1 MKKTLLSLI
10 AILFCL
16 QSFGQIVRIG
26 NGTTNNLE
34 IPFFIDDSTSTF
46 IQQIFTAQ
54 EINQNGMYIE
64 SIALES
70 YNFSYLCNGNLSI
83 YIGTTTLSSFQN
95 EFISLDNSTRVFS
108 RDNYGVFTNDPLYDF
123 NDTIA
128 LSYIYFDRPYF
139 LDGNSN
145 LVITFVSNKS
155 LNYNCHNDTLGYL
168 SEENSLPLTRTA
180 YLTYPNTFTIDSTPD
195 FGNNSNHRNN
205 IRFNFTTCPNGF
217 NLNVSDIT
225 PNQARISW
233 EENDTTSN
241 WIIEYKLSS
250 EYDWNNANNEY
261 SDNNY
266 IILDSLFENSDY
278 NVRLRKSCNDTTF
291 SLWSEISFRTICAT
305 IDTIPYYFDFSSLA
319 NYTPLCWGGNY
330 YIYGGGVNLNVYDL
344 GNRNYFI
351 SPKITKDINSL
362 SVKFHARNYAWSD
375 AGVKFSFGV
384 MSDANDTNT
393 FVSLFDTLILT
404 NFYTDLSFYEIN
416 IDNNIVVGTN
426 NHIAFRVEALG
437 RNGAHSI
444 GDVTID
450 YKLQCPN
457 VYDFRPIETTHNSI
471 AFSWNTTNNSH
482 NGYQIAYSPYSDTF
496 NPDSTTTIINLPN
509 TSSLPFLISNLTP
522 STHYSFAIRQN
533 CGGAWTIIDAYT
545 MGSPAILPYSCD
557 FETQEERDKWMFS
570 NDDCINKWVFG
581 QAINSGDMTGYSM
594 YVSDN
599 NGDSNTMNYY
609 SNTVVTASRL
619 FESNG
624 AGGYTI
630 TFNSRV
636 KGDYN
641 FDNMLKVF
649 VVDSNTSFLGTNTP
663 YAPYYASKNYSD
675 GAILFGGE
683 VNSPYSYFHNDAFP
697 YFYNNSN
704 PIVINSHTINIPYQG
719 EIGTIKKLIFLWTNR
734 YADAYGGQRYYP
746 AAIDNI
752 TIQENPCASPALS
765 VLNSY
770 EDSVELK
777 WTAGYSDSAWVL
789 YYKPFNSEV
798 YSFINLDTTTFV
810 LECPDQVQY
819 NAYVKVLC
827 GNGNWQES
835 NVITFSPLCKKIT
848 LPYSEDFNI
857 YSSTSFPICWYK
869 TSNVELKNTE
879 TYNLTTSLY
888 LNNNSYLSLPM
899 LEDTISTS
907 SVNLSFRFRRTSS
920 GSKLM
925 IGVMEN
931 PNDLSTFD
939 TINIINAPSDNLWHR
954 FEVNFNSY
962 NGLGRYITI
971 LSKYN
976 SRVDDIYVD
985 YYTPCPNVY
994 DFRADS
1000 ITYSMVKLIWDTFNY
1015 QQQGYQISYLLE
1027 GDSLNNETII
1037 NFNDTIINF
1046 PYQINGLNPA
1056 SNYRIGIRQNCGS
1069 NWAYINIITKGAPAT
1084 LPYYCDFSSVN
1095 ERNAWEISNGNAPN
1109 KWFIGQA
1116 VNQSPIEGYSLY
1128 VSQDNGLNNTYYF
1141 GALVSQG
1148 ASTVVASR
1156 LFEVSG
1162 AGGYTLSFNSRI
1174 GGEINFDYLKVFL
1187 VDEDV
1192 VFTGSSTR
1200 PDFSTTSYTDGV
1212 ILFSGN
1218 RSYFCNPSNPT
1229 TINNHTIQLPYLGA
1243 NGTIKKLIFVWTND
1257 GRGAQPPAAIDN
1269 ISILPNNCV
1278 VSELNVSNITQSSAL
1293 ASWTAFANDSS
1304 WYLYIK
1310 ENDSIYYDSIP
1321 VINNL
1326 SYSFSNL
1333 LPNTKYNAYLRLV
1346 CDSTFLEISNIV
1358 TFTTDCNYLTQIPFY
1373 EDFETYNSSNYID
1386 CWNRINPL
1394 NNNTPRVYNGG
1405 YQSSYSLGLYYPNSY
1420 PNTSSYALLPT
1431 FDSSIHINDLFMRFM
1446 MQGEQEN
1453 LIVGIMS
1460 DENDVST
1467 FDSITTLSTT
1477 ETSWVEKIVYFNNYT
1492 GNGHIIAFKAKVP
1505 NTYSSYPYID
1515 IDNVYID
1522 NYSNCFTPINLR
1534 ATNITTDSAE
1544 LNWNTITI
1552 PAPNCWLYYKKSSD
1566 ISFDSV
1572 YVTSLPYHLTNLAPS
1587 TFYNFYVRLDCN
1599 TPTDN
1604 SDTITFHTQCGKI
1617 SSFPYIENFD
1627 SYSNFGLNYPLCW
1640 SSINNPTIIQ
1650 ENYSSYPS
1658 SLMLNSNWNTPHY
1671 VITPQIEEDINL
1683 LKVKFKMKDIYGAN
1697 ENFTS
1702 TLIVGVM
1709 SNKNDTN
1716 TFEDVFEISCN
1727 DNIMREY
1734 EVLFN
1739 STLLAGTDKYI
1750 AFKTVGNPYYFTL
1763 DDIEIDYIPQ
1773 CAQPTQ
1779 ISISNV
1785 GSNHATINW
1794 LPTHSSDTAWYL
1806 YYRKIG
1812 TATTDSVYVTSIP
1825 YNLIGI
1831 YQASTYDVYVK
1842 TICGNGLST
1851 ASHFSQFSTP
1861 CATISS
1867 IPFFENF
1874 DTVYWIETD
1883 MLPCWT
1889 GYSTDPYRIPQ
1900 VTFTN
1905 NSPPNGLDILAFDGD
1920 YSIASTPQ
1928 IDSSINISDLKV
1940 SLSIKRPYYYIIYLT
1955 IGIMSDPNDGST
1967 FDSITSVAATY
1978 QNIWETINVD
1988 FSNYTGNGRYISF
2001 KCNSCNYYIDD
2012 VLIDYN
2018 QNYSPPCPEPNSL
2031 TITNTTESSAFFT
2044 WSPAGDETSWD
2055 VSLDTLVNH
2064 INVNDTN
2071 YQFSNLSDS
2080 THYTAYVRSNCVY
2093 SHSPWVGVEFTTNHK
2108 RYCPSPINALVTNIT
2123 DTSAYFLWQKGDDE
2137 VLWEVTLDTTITPI
2151 QVIDTNFMFDNLIGA
2166 TPYIAYVRGVDYSYI
2181 SNWVGVGFTTLVTIL
2196 EGEVETLDAS
2206 SITDSSVI
2214 LNGLLV
2220 SNGNATTGVEMGFL
2234 LDNQPD
2240 INLLSEGVVKI
2251 PIIYNSTLTDFHY
2264 RLENLPSDSLF
2275 YYTTYFV
2282 NIAGTVYG
2290 TVKNFTTLSLNEDI
2304 ISDDLSINIFP
2315 NPTNNSSVIRI
2326 NNLNE
2331 KAIISVYDLYGRQ
2344 LKNYD
2349 IEANKEELI
2358 LDTKNYPSGIY
2369 YIKLT
2374 TNNTNKTIKLIVNH

>member
-1 MKKTLLSLI
+1 MKKTILSLI

-16 QSFGQIVRIG
+16 QSFGQTVRVG
-26 NGTTNNLE
+26 NGSTNNLE
-34 IPFFIDDSTSTF
+34 IPFFIDDSTSSF

-54 EINQNGMYIE
+54 EINQNSRYIE

-70 YNFSYLCNGNLSI
+70 YYFSYLCNGNLSI
-83 YIGTTTLSSFQN
+83 YIGTTTQSSFQN
-95 EFISLDNSTRVFS
+95 EFISLDNTTRVFS

-697 YFYNNSN
+697 YFYNNAN
-704 PIVINSHTINIPYQG
+704 PVVINSHTINIPYQG
-719 EIGTIKKLIFLWTNR
+719 EAGTVKKLIFVWTNR
-734 YADAYGGQRYYP
+734 DADIYGGQRYYP

-752 TIQENPCASPALS
+752 TIQENPCAAPTLS

-770 EDSVELK
+770 EDSVELN
-777 WTAGYSDSAWVL
+777 WTSGYSDSLWVL
-789 YYKPFNSEV
+789 YYKPINSDV

-810 LECPDQVQY
+810 LNCPNQIQY
-819 NAYVKVLC
+819 NTYVKVLC

-848 LPYSEDFNI
+848 LPFIEDFNN
-857 YSSTSFPICWYK
+857 YSSTSFPICWSKSTDVSLNNQVTYAP
-869 TSNVELKNTE
+869 TNT
-879 TYNLTTSLY
+879 LL
-888 LNNNSYLSLPM
+888 LNNNTYVSLPE
-899 LEDTISTS
+899 LEDSIAISNTII
-907 SVNLSFRFRRTSS
+907 SFKYRKAGTN
-920 GSKLM
+920 SKLI
-925 IGVMEN
+925 IGVMET

-939 TINIINAPSDNLWHR
+939 TVYIINTPSDYLWHR
-954 FEVNFNSY
+954 YEVNLNNY
-962 NGLGRYITI
+962 NGSGKYLSI
-971 LSKYN
+971 LSQN
-976 SRVDDIYVD
+976 INRVDDIYVD
-985 YYTPCPNVY
+985 YYNPCPNVY

-1000 ITYSMVKLIWDTFNY
+1000 ITYSMVNLRWDTFNN
-1015 QQQGYQISYLLE
+1015 QHQGYQISYLLE

-1037 NFNDTIINF
+1037 NVNEATINF
-1046 PYQINGLNPA
+1046 PYQLLGLNPA
-1056 SNYRIGIRQNCGS
+1056 SYYKIGIRQNCGG
-1069 NWAYINIITKGAPAT
+1069 NWSYINIKTKGAPAT
-1084 LPYYCDFSSVN
+1084 LPYYCDFSTET
-1095 ERNAWEISNGNAPN
+1095 ERYSWEISNGNAPN

-1128 VSQDNGLNNTYYF
+1128 VSEDNGLNNTYSVGYF
-1141 GALVSQG
+1141 STGDKN
-1148 ASTVVASR
+1148 STVVASR
-1156 LFEVSG
+1156 LIELTG
-1162 AGGYTLSFNSRI
+1162 AGSYTLNFNSRV
-1174 GGEINFDYLKVFL
+1174 GGENNNDYIKVFL

-1192 VFTGSSTR
+1192 VFTGSATS
-1200 PDFSTTSYTDGV
+1200 TSYAHQTYTNGV
-1212 ILFSGN
+1212 ILFTGSN
-1218 RSYFCNPSNPT
+1218 PYYCNPANPT
-1229 TINNHTIQLPYLGA
+1229 TINNHTIQLPYLGVI
-1243 NGTIKKLIFVWTND
+1243 GTIKKLIFVWTNSARN
-1257 GRGAQPPAAIDN
+1257 GTQPPAAIDN
-1269 ISILPNNCV
+1269 ISFVANNCT
-1278 VSELNVSNITQSSAL
+1278 VSGLNISNIRNTNAL
-1293 ASWTAFANDSS
+1293 ASWTSYVNDSS

-1310 ENDSIYYDSIP
+1310 ENDSINYDSIH
-1321 VINNL
+1321 ITNNT
-1326 SYSFSNL
+1326 SYTFTNL
-1333 LPNTKYNAYLRLV
+1333 LPNTKYNVYLRLD
-1346 CDSTFLEISNIV
+1346 CDSTLSEKSNII
-1358 TFTTDCNYLTQIPFY
+1358 TFTTLCNPSLQIPLY

-1386 CWNRINPL
+1386 CWSKINPL
-1394 NNNTPRVYNGG
+1394 NNGTPRVYSGG
-1405 YQSSYSLGLYYPNSY
+1405 YNSSYSLGLYYPTSS
-1420 PNTSSYALLPT
+1420 PNISSYAILPVLDT
-1431 FDSSIHINDLFMRFM
+1431 SIHINNLFMRFM
-1446 MQGEQEN
+1446 MRGNEER
-1453 LIVGIMS
+1453 LTIGIIS
-1460 DENDVST
+1460 DINDATS
-1467 FDSITTLSTT
+1467 FDSITTISIT
-1477 ETSWVEKIVYFNNYT
+1477 EDSWVEKIVYFNNYV
-1492 GNGHIIAFKAKVP
+1492 GNGHSIAFKGTIP
-1505 NTYSSYPYID
+1505 NTYPSYKYID

-1522 NYSNCFTPINLR
+1522 YFNNCFTPSNLSV
-1534 ATNITTDSAE
+1534 TNIKTDSAE
-1544 LNWNTITI
+1544 LNWNTPTI
-1552 PAPNCWLYYKKSSD
+1552 PSPSYWLYYKKDTD
-1566 ISFDSV
+1566 INFDSL
-1572 YVTSLPYHLTNLAPS
+1572 YVTSLPYNLSNLDHS
-1587 TFYNFYVRLDCN
+1587 TFYKFYVRSDCN
-1599 TPTDN
+1599 NNFTNN
-1604 SDTITFHTQCGKI
+1604 SDTITFQTQCGKI
-1617 SSFPYIENFD
+1617 SSFPYIEDFD
-1627 SYSNFGLNYPLCW
+1627 SYSNYGLNYPLCW
-1640 SSINNPTIIQ
+1640 SSFNNPTIVQ
-1650 ENYSSYPS
+1650 DYYTSSPS
-1658 SLMLNSNWNTPHY
+1658 SLMLNSNITTPHI
-1671 VITPQIEEDINL
+1671 VITPQIGENINL
-1683 LKVKFKMKDIYGAN
+1683 LKVRFKMKKVISLYGYQ
-1697 ENFTS
+1697 TS
-1702 TLIVGVM
+1702 KLIVGVM

-1716 TFEDVFEISCN
+1716 TFEGVYEVASYDT
-1727 DNIMREY
+1727 IMREY

-1739 STLLAGTDKYI
+1739 STLLTGSDKYI
-1750 AFKTVGNPYYFTL
+1750 AFKTLGGYYNFRL
-1763 DDIEIDYIPQ
+1763 DDIVIDYIPQ

-1779 ISISNV
+1779 LSISNI

-1794 LPTHSSDTAWYL
+1794 LPSHSSDTAWYL
-1806 YYRKIG
+1806 YYKEIRST
-1812 TATTDSVYVTSIP
+1812 TADSVYVNSIP
-1825 YNLIGI
+1825 YNLTGLN
-1831 YQASTYDVYVK
+1831 QVSTYDVYVK
-1842 TICGNGLST
+1842 TVCSNGLST
-1851 ASHFSQFSTP
+1851 ASHLSQFITP

-1889 GYSTDPYRIPQ
+1889 AYSSSIL
-1900 VTFTN
+1900 FTN
-1905 NSPPNGLDILAFDGD
+1905 NSPPNGL
-1920 YSIASTPQ
+1920 
-1928 IDSSINISDLKV
+1928 NI
-1940 SLSIKRPYYYIIYLT
+1940 
-1955 IGIMSDPNDGST
+1955 
-1967 FDSITSVAATY
+1967 
-1978 QNIWETINVD
+1978 
-1988 FSNYTGNGRYISF
+1988 
-2001 KCNSCNYYIDD
+2001 
-2012 VLIDYN
+2012 
-2018 QNYSPPCPEPNSL
+2018 
-2031 TITNTTESSAFFT
+2031 
-2044 WSPAGDETSWD
+2044 
-2055 VSLDTLVNH
+2055 
-2064 INVNDTN
+2064 
-2071 YQFSNLSDS
+2071 
-2080 THYTAYVRSNCVY
+2080 
-2093 SHSPWVGVEFTTNHK
+2093 
-2108 RYCPSPINALVTNIT
+2108 
-2123 DTSAYFLWQKGDDE
+2123 
-2137 VLWEVTLDTTITPI
+2137 
-2151 QVIDTNFMFDNLIGA
+2151 
-2166 TPYIAYVRGVDYSYI
+2166 
-2181 SNWVGVGFTTLVTIL
+2181 
-2196 EGEVETLDAS
+2196 
-2206 SITDSSVI
+2206 
-2214 LNGLLV
+2214 
-2220 SNGNATTGVEMGFL
+2220 
-2234 LDNQPD
+2234 
-2240 INLLSEGVVKI
+2240 
-2251 PIIYNSTLTDFHY
+2251 
-2264 RLENLPSDSLF
+2264 
-2275 YYTTYFV
+2275 
-2282 NIAGTVYG
+2282 
-2290 TVKNFTTLSLNEDI
+2290 
-2304 ISDDLSINIFP
+2304 
-2315 NPTNNSSVIRI
+2315 
-2326 NNLNE
+2326 
-2331 KAIISVYDLYGRQ
+2331 
-2344 LKNYD
+2344 
-2349 IEANKEELI
+2349 
-2358 LDTKNYPSGIY
+2358 
-2369 YIKLT
+2369 
-2374 TNNTNKTIKLIVNH
+2374 